1 MSAVTTGLV
10 SVPPPR
16 SRATGQK
23 WPPAPTTTG
32 AARAV
37 GKVLPALK
45 GKLDGMAFRVPTAD
59 VSVVDLV
66 FRSEKDTSIEE
77 IDRREKLLRPDMVCV
92 DLGAAPG
99 GWSQYVSAKL
109 SGRARI
115 IATDLLPMDA
125 LPDVEFL
132 QGDFRE
138 DEVFESLLEAVGE
151 FGADLVMSD
160 MAPNITGTKV
170 VDQPRS
176 MYLAELA
183 VDFAA
188 QVLREGGDL
197 LFKAFQGEGFD
208 DLVKLLRGQYRQV
221 RIRKPK
227 ASRPRSREV
236 YVLARHY
243 RAANVS

>member
-1 MSAVTTGLV
+1 MSKPRRSSGSWRERQERDPFVQRARREGW
-10 SVPPPR
+10 R
-16 SRATGQK
+16 SRA
-23 WPPAPTTTG
+23 
-32 AARAV
+32 V
-37 GKVLPALK
+37 F
-45 GKLDGMAFRVPTAD
+45 KL
-59 VSVVDLV
+59 
-66 FRSEKDTSIEE
+66 EE

-183 VDFAA
+183 LDMARR
-188 QVLREGGDL
+188 VLKPGGN
-197 LFKAFQGEGFD
+197 FVCKVFQGEGFNEF
-208 DLVKLLRGQYRQV
+208 V
-221 RIRKPK
+221 RDARNSFERVRVIKPE
-227 ASRPRSREV
+227 ASRSASREV
-236 YVLARHY
+236 YLVAR
-243 RAANVS
+243 NLSL